1 MTMEDKRPVDMTS
14 LMLGFFLAVMLI
26 SIGIVGLWITR
37 PTQPQQ
43 TQASPTPSSQA
54 VPASG
59 SR

>member
-1 MTMEDKRPVDMTS
+1 MTMQDEKPVDMTS
-14 LMLGFFLAVMLI
+14 FMMGLFLAVMLL
-26 SIGIVGLWITR
+26 SIGIVGLWMTR

-43 TQASPTPSSQA
+43 TQAPPTPPSQA